1 MILNPLGNLNGRLY
15 IYKNNKIKITKNRK
29 INEWNGLT
37 RKQGFNLEKDC
48 LILLNS
54 NFKCLCDVKC
64 EHFPKII
71 SYDADKYMFT
81 FSNCGYSLDKYEL
94 LVKTKKIKPI
104 IIKNMKEQIDCII
117 HNLKKCKI
125 KHLDMVLNGKNICI
139 NNKGI
144 ISLIDFDIASIDNN
158 YKSEKIKNMA
168 NAYDKD
174 GYYIKLK
181 NELISIIYKIIK

>member
-1 MILNPLGNLNGRLY
+1 MKELT
-15 IYKNNKIKITKNRK
+15 NNIIKITKNK
-29 INEWNGLT
+29 AINPWNGLT
-37 RKQGFNLEKDC
+37 RKEGFDLEKDC
-48 LILLNS
+48 LIILNS

-71 SYDADKYMFT
+71 SYNGDKYKFI
-81 FSNCGYSLDKYEL
+81 FSNCGYSLNKYEL
-94 LVKTKKIKPI
+94 FVKTKVIKPI
-104 IIKNMKEQIDCII
+104 IIKNMEEQIECII
-117 HNLKKCKI
+117 YNLKKCKI
-125 KHLDMVLNGKNICI
+125 KHLDMVSNGKNICI

-158 YKSEKIKNMA
+158 YKSEKIKNRA

-181 NELISIIYKIIK
+181 KQFISIISQNIK